1 MILFYNTKNEWDWQL
16 QSQVFYF
23 AIEFSLTILFS
34 IATLSLKWDTRR
46 VSGGIHKMGKN
57 ESNSSHSINRR
68 EFLKRSAGACL
79 LGTAAFALSGVDAT
93 ETTPQVNIERR
104 NEHPDMRY
112 RRLGKTNLM
121 VSTLGLGGAYHYGPG
136 ALSDQGAINNMFDKA
151 LDLGINYFD
160 TSPDY
165 GTEGDFAHLAKSRER
180 CFIATKVN
188 TMSAEGARSE
198 VLNSLKVMN
207 TDHLDVV
214 QTHYKPMDD
223 DWSGTLAA
231 LEELNKLRD
240 EGKIR
245 FVGFTHHSYDALKT
259 VLTKHIDLIDTILLL
274 YSFHPETSDAE
285 EIIDLAHSLD
295 IGIVAMKVFRGA
307 SESCED
313 RVKKWKADEAAWA
326 KLSQHIDEN
335 ISVGQACL
343 KYVLKNPKL
352 STAIVGMQ
360 SIEQVEENAKVPGRI
375 KNI

>member
-1 MILFYNTKNEWDWQL
+1 MDKNEN
-16 QSQVFYF
+16 
-23 AIEFSLTILFS
+23 
-34 IATLSLKWDTRR
+34 R
-46 VSGGIHKMGKN
+46 
-57 ESNSSHSINRR
+57 SSHSINRR
-68 EFLKRSAGACL
+68 NFLKRSVSACL
-79 LGTAAFALSGVDAT
+79 LGTTAFAVSNVDAA
-93 ETTPQVNIERR
+93 ETPPRVDVERR
-104 NEHPDMRY
+104 NENPDMRY
-112 RRLGKTNLM
+112 RRFGKTNLM
-121 VSTLGLGGAYHYGPG
+121 VSALGLGGAYHYGPD
-136 ALSDQGAINNMFDKA
+136 ALSDQDTINKMFDKA

-165 GTEGDFAHLAKSRER
+165 GTEGHFAHLAKSRKR

-207 TDHLDVV
+207 TDYLDVV
-214 QTHYKPMDD
+214 QTHYKPSDD
-223 DWSGTLAA
+223 DWTGTLAA

-259 VLTKHIDLIDTILLL
+259 VLTKHVDLIDTILLL

-285 EIIDLAHSLD
+285 EIIDLGHSLD

-307 SESCED
+307 SESWKD
-313 RVKKWKADEAAWA
+313 RIKKWKADEATWS
-326 KLSQHIDEN
+326 KLSPHVDEN
-335 ISVGQACL
+335 TSVGQACL

-360 SIEQVEENAKVPGRI
+360 SIAQVEENAKVPI
-375 KNI
+375 NF